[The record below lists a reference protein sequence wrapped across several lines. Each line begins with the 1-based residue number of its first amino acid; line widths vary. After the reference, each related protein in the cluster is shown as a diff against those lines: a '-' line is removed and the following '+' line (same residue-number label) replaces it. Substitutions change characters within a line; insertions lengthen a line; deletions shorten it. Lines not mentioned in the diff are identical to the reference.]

1 MLLHGSTF
9 KTFVS
14 WELNRARMTI
24 RNPDLFW
31 GGNQFIQDR
40 NNKRL
45 GINLLVKSCGINL
58 KLCNQFGSLFL
69 VILIN
74 T

>member
-9 KTFVS
+9 KNFVS
-14 WELNRARMTI
+14 WDLNRARMTI

-31 GGNQFIQDR
+31 GGNQFIHDR

-45 GINLLVKSCGINL
+45 GINPLVKSCEINL
-58 KLCNQFGSLFL
+58 KLWNQFGSLFL

-74 T
+74 K